1 MERSWVSA
9 YALGALGEAERAK
22 ERMNRA
28 LLIDPDNLN
37 MRYNF
42 ACALIIHLNEID
54 AALDML
60 GPVFDKF
67 ASGFLNHAKADPDFA
82 VLHDHPRYRA
92 MMAAAE
98 ARLAIEEAR

>member
-1 MERSWVSA
+1 MLAQDPSNGAVTAYSA

-28 LLIDPDNLN
+28 LLIDPDNWN

-42 ACALIIHLNEID
+42 GCVLIIHLKEID

-60 GPVFDKF
+60 APAFGDLSIA
-67 ASGFLNHAKADPDFA
+67 ASMCRRNTCVEDIRWGFPLQ
-82 VLHDHPRYRA
+82 
-92 MMAAAE
+92 
-98 ARLAIEEAR
+98 RLAWSGI